1 MAQYPLTLPTQLQKE
16 AEQLATQQ
24 GISLNQFIQ
33 WAVSEKVGALKQAL
47 ALADP
52 AFPEIRY
59 RRGASERWQAVVG
72 NTAVRVQTIALAH
85 SSWQMS
91 LPEIAAEYGLSE
103 AQVTQAWQFYQ
114 TYQNEIELN
123 IAYEA
128 SLERQYN
135 EPTQTTS

>member
-1 MAQYPLTLPTQLQKE
+1 MAPYPLTLPVQLQKE
-16 AEQLATQQ
+16 AEQLASQQ
-24 GISLNQFIQ
+24 GVSLNQFIQ

-47 ALADP
+47 VDP
-52 AFPEIRY
+52 AFPEIVY
-59 RRGASERWQAVVG
+59 RRGASGRWQAVVG

-85 SSWQMS
+85 TSWQMS

-103 AQVTQAWQFYQ
+103 TQVTQAWGFYQ
-114 TYQNEIELN
+114 TYQSEIDFQ

-135 EPTQTTS
+135 EPAQTTP